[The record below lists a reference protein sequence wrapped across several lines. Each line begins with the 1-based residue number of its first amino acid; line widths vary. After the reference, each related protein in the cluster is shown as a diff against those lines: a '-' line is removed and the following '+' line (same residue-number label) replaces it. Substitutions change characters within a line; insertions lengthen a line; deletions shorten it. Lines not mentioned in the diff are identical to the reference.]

1 MTRLKQ
7 LGAMAQQVAEA
18 IASVLNVEVT
28 VADETLCRIAGTGRY
43 SGTTGELLGQDSAFA
58 RVIETGR
65 GFIISNPG
73 QDSACITCEV
83 KHRCHERAQVC
94 CPIKLDG
101 AVIGVIAL
109 GAFNDEQRST
119 LLEHQSDLFGFIDRM
134 ADLLASKAAE
144 AERLHAVKALKNQLE
159 TVINTVNEGIIA
171 VDKAGRVVNI
181 NASACKMTGL
191 TGEEAA
197 EVAIDSLLP
206 GLPLAELIR
215 KGREFTN
222 REISRRVQ
230 GRRFHY
236 LITAKPWREGADV
249 IGAVITLREMAE
261 VRKFVSQL
269 SSQNVCYTLD
279 MILGDEL
286 QPVKSAALKAA
297 QTSVTV
303 LIQGESGTGK
313 ELFARAIH
321 SGGSRQAKPFI
332 AVNCAAI
339 PETLLESE
347 LFGYEEGAFTGARR
361 GGKPGK
367 FELADGGT
375 LFLDEIGDMS
385 LILQAKLLR
394 VLQDRRIE
402 RVGGVDAIPV
412 DVRIIAATHKD
423 IEAMV
428 KSGEFRQDLY
438 YRINVFPITIPP
450 LRQRQGDLP
459 ALIAYFLEKYG
470 AALGKAAVSL
480 DREAERC
487 LLAYDWPG
495 NVRELENTI
504 EYLVN
509 MATGSRITAEALPAR
524 LKAAEPRLPALNRI
538 MPLAELEQRAI
549 AAAIAAFGD
558 TAEGKNQAA
567 EALGISRATLYRR
580 LKEQKNVSE

>member
-7 LGAMAQQVAEA
+7 LGSMAQQVAEA

-28 VADETLCRIAGTGRY
+28 VADEALCRIAGTGRY
-43 SGTTGELLGQDSAFA
+43 SGTTGEMLGHDSVFA
-58 RVIETGR
+58 RVLETGR
-65 GFIISNPG
+65 GFIIANPG
-73 QDSACITCEV
+73 QDSACTTCEV
-83 KHRCHERAQVC
+83 KNRCYERAQVC
-94 CPIKLDG
+94 CPIKLEG
-101 AVIGVIAL
+101 EVIGVIAL
-109 GAFNDEQRST
+109 GAFNDEQRNT
-119 LLEHQSDLFGFIDRM
+119 LLEHQRDLFGFIDRM

-144 AERLHAVKALKNQLE
+144 AERLHTVKALKNQLE

-171 VDKAGRVVNI
+171 VNKAGRVVNI
-181 NASACKMTGL
+181 NAAACRMTGL
-191 TGEEAA
+191 TEAEA
-197 EVAIDSLLP
+197 PGVAIDSLLP
-206 GLPLAELIR
+206 GLPLAELIHN
-215 KGREFTN
+215 GREFTN
-222 REISRRVQ
+222 REISRKVQ

-236 LITAKPWREGADV
+236 LITAKPWREGIDV
-249 IGAVITLREMAE
+249 TGAVITLREMSN

-269 SSQNVCYTLD
+269 SSQNVCYTLN

-286 QPVKSAALKAA
+286 RQVKSAAVKAA

-321 SGGSRQAKPFI
+321 SGGSRQSKPFI

-385 LILQAKLLR
+385 LTLQAKLLR
-394 VLQDRRIE
+394 VLQDKRIE
-402 RVGGVDAIPV
+402 RVGGVDTLPV

-438 YRINVFPITIPP
+438 YRINVFPINIPP
-450 LRQRQGDLP
+450 LRQRHADLP
-459 ALIAYFLEKYG
+459 VLISYFLEKYG
-470 AALGKAAVSL
+470 AALGKTTVRL
-480 DREAERC
+480 DEG
-487 LLAYDWPG
+487 AYQRLIAYEWPG

-509 MATGSRITAEALPAR
+509 IATGPRITIEALPAR
-524 LKAAEPRLPALNRI
+524 VKAAEPQQAVFTKVI
-538 MPLAELEQRAI
+538 PLTELERRAI
-549 AAAIAAFGD
+549 LAAIAAYGD
-558 TAEGKNQAA
+558 TAEGKSQAA

-580 LKEQKNVSE
+580 LKELSDVSD